1 MNDNTQYNEN
11 SECFVDVQDG
21 SWMTCDM
28 VEEDEPESS
37 DQILDLD
44 ESSH

>member
-1 MNDNTQYNEN
+1 MSDNNQYNEN

-28 VEEDEPESS
+28 VEEDELESS
-37 DQILDLD
+37 DPLLDLGK
-44 ESSH
+44 SSA

>member
-1 MNDNTQYNEN
+1 MSDNNQTNEN
-11 SECFVDVQDG
+11 SECFVDVEDG

-28 VEEDEPESS
+28 VEEDELESS
-37 DQILDLD
+37 DQILDLG